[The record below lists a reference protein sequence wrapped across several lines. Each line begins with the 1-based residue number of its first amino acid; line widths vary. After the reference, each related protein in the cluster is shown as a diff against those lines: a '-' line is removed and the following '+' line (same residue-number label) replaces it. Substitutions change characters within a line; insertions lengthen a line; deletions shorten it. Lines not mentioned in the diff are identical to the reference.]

1 MGILTQRR
9 GRTQRSPWAQSRY
22 SPGVLAPRPGRTG
35 PAPWAYSPSDD
46 RTTRVPTRTLLHRGR
61 RRARQSPTTDTTGA
75 NVHAQHNRCSRH
87 RLNHRTRT
95 EQRPEPKAHAER
107 AVSTG
112 TAAPWTR
119 SGLTT
124 EGSTPVPGPTQRS
137 PWAVPVAR
145 RGRTQQTQRAYLH
158 RAMGRVT
165 VRAGHTSPAPWAYTA
180 HTRTFN
186 HGAALAPRPGR
197 TQRARW
203 AYSARDD
210 RTPRVPTARTLR
222 HRRRRGPRQS
232 PTTDTTGA
240 NVHAQHNRCSRH
252 RLNHRTRTEQRPEPK
267 AHAERAVS
275 TGTAAPWTRSG
286 LTTERSTPV
295 PGPTQRSPW
304 AYRSRAVGV
313 LSKRRGRT
321 YTAPWVESGYAPGIL
336 VLCHD

>member
-1 MGILTQRR
+1 M
-9 GRTQRSPWAQSRY
+9 
-22 SPGVLAPRPGRTG
+22 
-35 PAPWAYSPSDD
+35 
-46 RTTRVPTRTLLHRGR
+46 
-61 RRARQSPTTDTTGA
+61 
-75 NVHAQHNRCSRH
+75 
-87 RLNHRTRT
+87 
-95 EQRPEPKAHAER
+95 
-107 AVSTG
+107 STG

-165 VRAGHTSPAPWAYTA
+165 VRAGHTSGSSRHHLRIRTWITASNHRRITAP

-232 PTTDTTGA
+232 PRTDTTGA